1 MLEFTEFWFF
11 IVAIV
16 FTGVGYYFGIS
27 WNIERLTSLILDNLI
42 RDGYLRHR
50 ILDDGEVEL
59 LKWNHFGQDD

>member
-1 MLEFTEFWFF
+1 MLAFTEFWFF

-16 FTGVGYYFGIS
+16 FTVLGYYFGLNG
-27 WNIERLTSLILDNLI
+27 NIDRITNAIIDNLI

-59 LKWNHFGQDD
+59 LKWNYIGQDD